1 MYVYMGEKEGI
12 EQIMTEIREVSK
24 SLVAVTHENSIGKS
38 RSIFFPVNVVLK
50 D

>member
-24 SLVAVTHENSIGKS
+24 SLVAVTRENSIRKS
-38 RSIFFPVNVVLK
+38 RSIFPPVNVVIK